1 MNISANILYSTN
13 ISNIQTC
20 SLVIDGTTYQ
30 VQYEND
36 DYIVD
41 IVQSSGQA
49 SGNDTSVSIP
59 VTVISRPVPVS
70 DSAKSTMEQAH
81 VPVSDYAGSD
91 PNAAKTKRRRRI
103 NTTVLNNLL
112 NESKLNP

>member
-70 DSAKSTMEQAH
+70 DSA
-81 VPVSDYAGSD
+81 GSD